1 VSWDRDALEKLR
13 GAVYRGD
20 GAAVVAALHGRDLGG
35 VLQLAGDGLLAAR
48 AQGVDRAAALA
59 RDCAERLR
67 RRDGAGDAELADGID
82 GRDSD
87 LRPLAVDL
95 DELTT
100 IIEGDPLQG
109 GGRIDLRSG
118 EIWHGSP
125 YDHPH
130 EDDEGLDDE
139 GRWLWVDASSRDG
152 WLDMEAF
159 ASTIEDTALA
169 ARVEQAIAGRGA
181 FRRFR
186 AILDDHPEEMTRFHV
201 FAEERRRG
209 RARRWLAEHGIR
221 PTPAP
226 SSSEPE
232 RGAFEQDL
240 ERFPGE
246 LADPYD

>member
-1 VSWDRDALEKLR
+1 VSWDRDALTQLR

-20 GAAVVAALHGRDLGG
+20 GAAVVAALRGRDLGD

-48 AQGVDRAAALA
+48 AQGIDRATPLA

-67 RRDGAGDAELADGID
+67 RRDAVGDVELADALD
-82 GRDSD
+82 GRDGD
-87 LRPLAVDL
+87 LRPLTVDL
-95 DELTT
+95 DELAT

-118 EIWHGSP
+118 EIWHGSA
-125 YDHPH
+125 YDDAQ

-139 GRWLWVDASSRDG
+139 ERWLWVDASSREG

-159 ASTIEDTALA
+159 AGTVEDSALA
-169 ARVEQAIAGRGA
+169 ARIEQAIAGRGA

-186 AILDDHPEEMTRFHV
+186 AVLDEHPEEMTRFHL

-221 PTPAP
+221 PVSAASTAD
-226 SSSEPE
+226 PE

-246 LADPYD
+246 LADPYE